1 VLALSSGVALL
12 LALSLAVTASAD
24 PGTPGV
30 DQASSAVYPP
40 GCKTADKCPTVDEHT
55 NQVLGVAE
63 SGNNDSGG
71 PGAPPSAVL
80 EASGG
85 GSSLPFTGLSA
96 PVLLAISLLLVGLG
110 LGVRRFAPKNS
121 PSGS

>member
-1 VLALSSGVALL
+1 MLALSSGVALL
-12 LALSLAVTASAD
+12 LATSFAVTASAD

-40 GCKTADKCPTVDEHT
+40 DCKTADTCPTVDEHT
-55 NQVLGVAE
+55 DQVLGAAE
-63 SGNNDSGG
+63 SGADDSGS

-80 EASGG
+80 EASE

-96 PVLLAISLLLVGLG
+96 PVLLAVSLLLVGLG
-110 LGVRRFAPKNS
+110 VGVRRFAPKNS
-121 PSGS
+121 PTGS

>member
-12 LALSLAVTASAD
+12 LAMSLAVTASAD

-40 GCKTADKCPTVDEHT
+40 GCKTADKCPTVDENT
-55 NQVLGVAE
+55 SQVLGVAE
-63 SGNNDSGG
+63 SGSNDPGG

-80 EASGG
+80 AAPE

-96 PVLLAISLLLVGLG
+96 PVLLATSLLLVGAG
-110 LGVRRFAPKNS
+110 LVVRRIAPKHSSTGN
-121 PSGS
+121 